1 MLFGQRLRALRRDL
15 GLSQAELADKA
26 GCSVNTVRK
35 LESDERRP
43 SHELATQLAQ
53 VFELPLR
60 DRTEFV
66 RLARGTSTRPQ
77 PSLPAPMTRLIGR
90 EQDVAELRARLQSS
104 GVRLLTLTGPPGIGK
119 TRLGL
124 QMATELQDTFRDGA
138 AFVALAAI
146 HDPALVLEAIA
157 QTLGVHGTAARS
169 LDEALFEQLRS
180 RQLLLVLDNF
190 EQVLPARVHVSA
202 VLAACPRIKVIVT
215 SRSALAIYGEL
226 VHRVPSLALPEP
238 RRPRAAPGQRS
249 AAETLFLERARAV
262 RQKYATDPQDRANVA
277 EICLRLEGLPLA
289 IELAASHART
299 MSPKLLLDQL
309 SQRLDVLAAGPT
321 DFTPR
326 QRSMRGALDWSYG
339 LLHDP
344 EQRVFATL
352 SLFAGGATVEAIQAV
367 SSEPDSRQ
375 VVEQLAE
382 KSLLHVD
389 QLVDT
394 TRFGMLETIRAY
406 AHDKLVTLAA
416 PAEEHALRQRYAAY
430 FAGFA
435 ERSQRELAGPDQIG
449 WLQRLDADHDNVR
462 AALGWAIEHSLA
474 ELVGRICAAMWPFWR
489 RRGYYHE
496 GRRWLS
502 AALSLSPPM
511 PPPQRAAVLNGA
523 GVLALLQNDYATA
536 TTLLDESRELFAAL
550 GHVRGLASALSN
562 LGWLA
567 HDCNELSRAG
577 ALFEESLRLRRDSG
591 DIAGEAASLDN
602 LGMIALTERDLGKAR
617 QLFSTSVELYR
628 RIGDTLG
635 LAQPLSNL
643 GWALQE
649 LGEYAQATEL
659 FTESLDLAQRVAW
672 SRGVANNLSNLALMA
687 LYRGDYVK
695 AGDLFVDCLAAFH
708 ELGNPRGLA
717 EAVEG
722 LAGVAGARSQPQEAA
737 RLFGVASALRES
749 VGAPLLPTDRSRYE
763 SMFAAARE
771 QLGEESWSRAWDKG
785 RASRVDEVVAA
796 LIG

>member
-43 SHELATQLAQ
+43 SRELATQLAQ

-66 RLARGTSTRPQ
+66 RLARGTSTRAQ

-90 EQDVAELRARLQSS
+90 EQDIAELRAELQST
-104 GVRLLTLTGPPGIGK
+104 GVRLLTLTGPPGVGK

-124 QMATELQDTFRDGA
+124 QIAIELQATFQDGA
-138 AFVALAAI
+138 AFVALVAI
-146 HDPALVLEAIA
+146 RNPALVLEGIT
-157 QTLGVHGTAARS
+157 QTLGIRGTAARS
-169 LDEALFEQLRS
+169 LDEALVEQLRS

-190 EQVLPARVHVSA
+190 EQVLPARDQVSA
-202 VLAACPRIKVIVT
+202 LLAACPGVKVIVT
-215 SRSALAIYGEL
+215 SRSALAVYGEV
-226 VHRVPSLALPEP
+226 VHRVPSLAVAEP
-238 RRPRAAPGQRS
+238 KRARAPLGQRS

-262 RQKYATDPQDRANVA
+262 RQKYATDPQDQANVA
-277 EICLRLEGLPLA
+277 EICRRLEGLPLA
-289 IELAASHART
+289 IELAASRART

-326 QRSMRGALDWSYG
+326 QRSMRGALDWSYD
-339 LLHDP
+339 LLDDP
-344 EQRVFATL
+344 ERRVFATL
-352 SLFAGGATVEAIQAV
+352 SLFAGGASVDALHAV
-367 SSEPDSRQ
+367 SSEPDIRHI
-375 VVEQLAE
+375 VEELAE
-382 KSLLHVD
+382 KSLVQVD

-406 AHDKLVTLAA
+406 AQDKLVSLEA
-416 PAEEHALRQRYAAY
+416 PPEEHALRQRYAAY

-435 ERSQRELAGPDQIG
+435 ERGQQEISGPDQVG

-462 AALGWAIEHSLA
+462 AALGWAIEDCDA
-474 ELVGRICAAMWPFWR
+474 ELVGRICASMWPFWR

-496 GRRWLS
+496 GRRWLNS
-502 AALSLSPPM
+502 ALALSPPIA
-511 PPPQRAAVLNGA
+511 PPRRAAVLNGA
-523 GVLALLQNDYATA
+523 GLLALLQNDYTAA
-536 TTLLDESRELFAAL
+536 TTFLDESRELFAAL
-550 GHVRGLASALSN
+550 DHVDGLASALNN

-567 HDCNELSRAG
+567 HDCNEPSRAH
-577 ALFEESLRLRRDSG
+577 ALFEESLRLRRDSE
-591 DIAGEAASLDN
+591 DISGEAIALGN
-602 LGMIALTERDLGKAR
+602 LGMIALEKPDLEEAR
-617 QLFSTSVELYR
+617 HLFSTSVELYR
-628 RIGDTLG
+628 RVGDTFG
-635 LAQPLSNL
+635 LAQALSNL

-649 LGEYAQATEL
+649 LGDHAQATDL
-659 FTESLDLAQRVAW
+659 FTESLDLAQRLAW
-672 SRGVANNLSNLALMA
+672 SRGMANNLSNLALMA

-708 ELGNPRGLA
+708 ELGDRRGLA
-717 EAVEG
+717 EGLEG
-722 LAGVAGARSQPQEAA
+722 LAGVAGARSQPQDAA
-737 RLFGVASALRES
+737 RLFGLASALRES

-763 SMFAAARE
+763 SMLAAARE
-771 QLGEESWSRAWDKG
+771 QLDDEAWDRAWDKG
-785 RASRVDEVVAA
+785 RASRLDDVVAA